1 MTHVWL
7 FVSILLFATPPLFS
21 QSKATAGKST
31 RDYRVQTLYRAGVA
45 QSYLIT
51 QRDTVTRIHSDTATK
66 RFYTRDVT
74 YYATFRCIESMDNVA
89 TVVATLDSLEYVFSS
104 EGKDV
109 IYKSQL
115 DMAPK
120 PFLDLNNYMGLM
132 NRSAEITYNP
142 YGEIT
147 KLGGEQ
153 LEWIRDYLRES
164 GEALD
169 SVTALVWNQ
178 SVDDPNVLMYC
189 DLQKR
194 VVPGKRV
201 AIDSS
206 WNHELRLRID
216 GVSFVGE
223 VTSTL
228 ADYTGGLFTI
238 RTADTVSA
246 TPGQDIHVYGITDIS
261 RLIDGT
267 AITNNELDISTV
279 GTINSATTRIL
290 ANYRARIKQEVFTH
304 TVRSTTT
311 WKLLGQYQW

>member
-1 MTHVWL
+1 MIPV
-7 FVSILLFATPPLFS
+7 FLLVCCALLTPYTAFC
-21 QSKATAGKST
+21 QSKPTAGKPV

-45 QSYLIT
+45 QNYIIT

-66 RFYTRDVT
+66 RFYTRDIT
-74 YYATFRCIESMDNVA
+74 YYATLRCIESMENVA

-104 EGKDV
+104 DGKDIV
-109 IYKSQL
+109 YKSQL

-120 PFLDLNNYMGLM
+120 PFLDLNNFMGPM
-132 NRSAEITYNP
+132 NRSAEISYNP

-153 LEWIRDYLRES
+153 LEWIRDYLKES
-164 GEALD
+164 GQALD

-178 SVDDPNVLMYC
+178 SVEDPNILMYC

-201 AIDSS
+201 ALDSS
-206 WNHELRLRID
+206 WKHLLGLRVD
-216 GVSFVGE
+216 GVAFQGE
-223 VTSTL
+223 VSSTL

-238 RTADTVSA
+238 RTADTLYA
-246 TPGQDIHVYGITDIS
+246 APGQDLHVYGITDVS
-261 RLIDGT
+261 KVIDGK
-267 AITNNELDISTV
+267 AITNNALDISTV
-279 GTINSATTRIL
+279 GTINGVTVRVLAT
-290 ANYRARIKQEVFTH
+290 YRARIRQEVFTH